1 MLHLARGALGALLL
15 TLNTVT
21 PGLSEDRPA
30 AIRMQTDGRAIVR
43 SPVPAGARTGARPFV
58 RTELYFGTARAN
70 GTVTEAEFRDFM
82 DRQVTPRF
90 PDGLTLLK
98 GDGQF
103 PTEGHTVVKE
113 QSFVVILLYPY
124 DTLEEGFR
132 RIELI
137 RTLYKQEFDQ
147 QSVLRVDHPFIV
159 WVSF

>member
-1 MLHLARGALGALLL
+1 MLYVARGALSALLL
-15 TLNTVT
+15 AFNTVA
-21 PGLSEDRPA
+21 PGLADNRPP
-30 AIRMQTDGRAIVR
+30 AIRMQTDGRAIVQR
-43 SPVPAGARTGARPFV
+43 PVPAGARTGARPFV
-58 RTELYFGTARAN
+58 RTELYFGTARR
-70 GTVTEAEFRDFM
+70 GGIVTESEFRDFV
-82 DRQVTPRF
+82 DRQVASRF

-103 PTEGHTVVKE
+103 PTEANTVVKE

-124 DTLEEGFR
+124 DTLDEGFR